1 MPLSIIRLST
11 LSLIYSIISSF
22 KIQKD
27 VLFIEYD
34 HIKLIVGNYKEM
46 YEILTWYFLP
56 LY

>member
-34 HIKLIVGNYKEM
+34 HIKLIVGN
-46 YEILTWYFLP
+46 
-56 LY
+56 